1 MRNMISIEGVVRY
14 PPVPY
19 YEGKWRFPLRTP
31 GCSKNIKWQMLRVV
45 TDEATAKTLEQG
57 MEVGV
62 VGKLFVM
69 PLGQNSQNSNPQ
81 TKRYL
86 HWIEAEAVAPNN

>member
-19 YEGKWRFPLRTP
+19 YEGKWRFPLKTP
-31 GCSKNIKWQMLRVV
+31 GCSKNIKWQLLRIV

-69 PLGQNSQNSNPQ
+69 PLGHNEETRNQS
-81 TKRYL
+81 KRYL

>member
-45 TDEATAKTLEQG
+45 IDEATAKTLEQG

-69 PLGQNSQNSNPQ
+69 PLGHNRGDSASEN
-81 TKRYL
+81 KRYL

>member
-1 MRNMISIEGVVRY
+1 MRNMVSIEGVVRY

-31 GCSKNIKWQMLRVV
+31 GCSKSTKWQLLRVV

-62 VGKLFVM
+62 VGKLFVV
-69 PLGQNSQNSNPQ
+69 PLGLRKDTATGES
-81 TKRYL
+81 KRYL
-86 HWIEAEAVAPNN
+86 HWIEAEAVAPN